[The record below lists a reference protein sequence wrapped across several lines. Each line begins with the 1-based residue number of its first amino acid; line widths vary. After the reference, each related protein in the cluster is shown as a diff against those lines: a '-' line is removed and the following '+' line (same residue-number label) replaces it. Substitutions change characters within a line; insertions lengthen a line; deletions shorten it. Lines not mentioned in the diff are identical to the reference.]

1 MTLTQ
6 QHRVALTVVAIL
18 LGIAIIVAGF
28 VHRIQQPRIMTVSEM
43 RANGLFVFDTP
54 RDSGKFVLTNHK
66 GTEFTDQSLE
76 GDWTLLFFGFTY
88 CPDICPTTLSFLAEL
103 KGSLEGT
110 EAASTDVVMVSVDPA
125 RDTVEQLSTYVPYFH
140 PEFLGVT
147 GDFPD
152 ILSFARRFNAPF
164 RKVTMEDG
172 SYQMDH
178 SANVVLINPKGDFH
192 GFFRAP
198 LDLGK
203 MKVTLRSAQYYW
215 SQQSD

>member
-1 MTLTQ
+1 
-6 QHRVALTVVAIL
+6 
-18 LGIAIIVAGF
+18 
-28 VHRIQQPRIMTVSEM
+28 MTVSEM
-43 RANGLFVFDTP
+43 RANGLFIFDTP
-54 RDSGKFVLTNHK
+54 RDPGEFELINHH
-66 GTEFTDQSLE
+66 GEPFTGGSLE

-88 CPDICPTTLSFLAEL
+88 CPDVCPTTMSFLAEVKENL
-103 KGSLEGT
+103 VDT
-110 EAASTDVVMVSVDPA
+110 EAESTRVVMVSVDPA
-125 RDTVEQLSTYVPYFH
+125 RDTVEQLAQYVPYFH

-172 SYQMDH
+172 DYQIDH

-198 LDLGK
+198 LDLAK
-203 MKVTLRSAQYYW
+203 VKVTLRSAQYYW
-215 SQQSD
+215 SQQYD